1 MSRELLVS
9 WCTGELVSASY
20 AFAPKRPGLRCPL
33 HCSGT
38 HFGLVLLA
46 LVLTM
51 GWCTALVLAMS
62 MCCSG
67 VTLVGAA
74 PSTGVY
80 YIFWLVLLHRCILW
94 ALAFVHTIGSTC
106 IALWVK
112 SGNRGNLKC
121 LKVND
126 DFALIFHRKVFI
138 SFLSDSK
145 LPEVLD

>member
-1 MSRELLVS
+1 MVV
-9 WCTGELVSASY
+9 VSASY

-106 IALWVK
+106 IGAYYRLLQS
-112 SGNRGNLKC
+112 SGVHLRLAQAMMAQARGE
-121 LKVND
+121 
-126 DFALIFHRKVFI
+126 
-138 SFLSDSK
+138 FLAF
-145 LPEVLD
+145 